1 MSDDYYSIRRVFD
14 ESVLEHRAK
23 VEAFIEQYIL
33 DSLPTSSYSQ
43 YSKNRVENMIRELA
57 EQIVEI
63 TREAISKMQIKAT
76 KRMASSISEA
86 QQGTLNRIKDLETEL
101 NRFRTQNQNLGSE
114 VRALQSKN
122 QEKEGIIEQM
132 NNELMELQ
140 TIFQQFTQQDYA
152 NRIKTL
158 ETTLTQ
164 TQEQYKALQAK
175 YQNEKEQWELKF
187 IDQAKKIENLEKN
200 QK

>member
-23 VEAFIEQYIL
+23 VEAFIEQYVL

-43 YSKNRVENMIRELA
+43 YSKNRVENMLRELA
-57 EQIVEI
+57 DQIVEI

-86 QQGTLNRIKDLETEL
+86 QQGTLNRSKELETEVNKL
-101 NRFRTQNQNLGSE
+101 QTQNQNLASE
-114 VRALQSKN
+114 VRTLQSKN

-132 NNELMELQ
+132 NRELKELQ
-140 TIFQQFTQQDYA
+140 DIFQQFTQQDYA
-152 NRIKTL
+152 NRIKDL
-158 ETTLTQ
+158 ETTLAQ
-164 TQEQYKALQAK
+164 TQELYKSLKAK
-175 YQNEKEQWELKF
+175 YQSEKEQWELKF